1 MITYIT
7 GIRRNNRI
15 SELKK
20 VIKKAREPEFNNF
33 APDRLKLLKLK
44 NPVNDNQISNIQNLT
59 LQNYKNENDN
69 VYLMK
74 DMQKIV
80 TYCDINKS
88 SSISSKSLLTSFIGE
103 NIYIKLK
110 SGNYIY
116 VQITS
121 HLRTGKE
128 CIVFLVQVYDYE
140 IKDAVLK
147 FEISVLHV
155 LSDLSCI
162 LKILFEGHTIR
173 GSLAL
178 LTDFVGLPL
187 ESWISDNGNIDD
199 YTIFQIILDL
209 LSCLKKIHAYATSL
223 QFYFDLWQEIIQD
236 YDGLYQII
244 GIIKF
249 GKKMS
254 FSELIDKLKG
264 KLKSFVI
271 FVEDGKQLIK
281 KKSI

>member
-1 MITYIT
+1 M
-7 GIRRNNRI
+7 
-15 SELKK
+15 
-20 VIKKAREPEFNNF
+20 
-33 APDRLKLLKLK
+33 
-44 NPVNDNQISNIQNLT
+44 
-59 LQNYKNENDN
+59 
-69 VYLMK
+69 
-74 DMQKIV
+74 
-80 TYCDINKS
+80 
-88 SSISSKSLLTSFIGE
+88 
-103 NIYIKLK
+103 
-110 SGNYIY
+110 
-116 VQITS
+116 QITS

-147 FEISVLHV
+147 IEVCKNTEIFQVCCEISVLHA

-162 LKILFEGHTIR
+162 PKILFEGYTMR

-209 LSCLKKIHAYATSL
+209 LSCLKKIHAHGYIYGDVAIRNVIQRNGHFYFIDFGLATSL
-223 QFYFDLWQEIIQD
+223 QFYFNPWQEIIQD
-236 YDGLYQII
+236 YDGLCQII

-254 FSELIDKLKG
+254 FLELIDKLKG

-271 FVEDGKQLIK
+271 FVENASRWKTTDKEEKYLEKFDAIIRQFYEKLPK
-281 KKSI
+281 KILQI